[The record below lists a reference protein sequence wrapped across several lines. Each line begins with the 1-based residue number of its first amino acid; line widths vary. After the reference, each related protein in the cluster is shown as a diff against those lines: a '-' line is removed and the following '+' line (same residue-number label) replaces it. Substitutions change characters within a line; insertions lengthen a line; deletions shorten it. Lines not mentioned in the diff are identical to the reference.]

1 MESSSSMSLNRAVV
15 VSALLHVVVFLIAWF
30 GVPQL
35 FHDAT
40 PETPMVVEVLPLGD
54 FTNAPSKPTPP
65 QAQAQPAPPKP
76 PEPKPEPPKPEPPK
90 PPPPAPPPPPPP
102 TPPPP
107 APPPPTPP
115 PPAPPPPAPAPVP
128 PPPAPRAEVVPPP
141 PPPQPPPPRPAPPKP
156 PPPQFNL
163 DSILKD
169 LTRRKPT
176 PAAPAAA
183 PPAQTQSASRNMNTT
198 FNPNLPLSV
207 SEQDAIRQ
215 KIVSNWNVDLGAKG
229 IETFVVQLRI
239 WVLQDGTV
247 QSARIESTQRMD
259 DPAYRSFAE
268 SAVRAALQSS
278 PLPLPANKADQI
290 IDGKL
295 VLIFSAKD
303 MLGLG
308 NG

>member
-1 MESSSSMSLNRAVV
+1 VERTSLSLNRAVA
-15 VSALLHVVVFLIAWF
+15 VSAVLHVVVFLIAWF
-30 GVPQL
+30 GVPEL
-35 FHDAT
+35 FHDVS
-40 PETPMVVEVLPLGD
+40 PETPMVVEVLPIGD

-65 QAQAQPAPPKP
+65 QPAQAQPAPKP

-102 TPPPP
+102 PVPPPP

-115 PPAPPPPAPAPVP
+115 PPKPVP
-128 PPPAPRAEVVPPP
+128 PPPPQPAPKAELPPP
-141 PPPQPPPPRPAPPKP
+141 PPPPAPPPPRPAPPKP
-156 PPPQFNL
+156 APPQFNL

-169 LTRRKPT
+169 LTKRKPT
-176 PAAPAAA
+176 QQAAPAVA
-183 PPAQTQSASRNMNTT
+183 PPSQTQTASRNMNTS
-198 FNPNLPLSV
+198 FNPNLPLSI

-247 QSARIESTQRMD
+247 QSARIESTSRMD

>member
-1 MESSSSMSLNRAVV
+1 MERISLSLNRAVA
-15 VSALLHVVVFLIAWF
+15 VSALLHIVVFLIAWF
-30 GVPQL
+30 GVPEL
-35 FHDAT
+35 FHDVA
-40 PETPMVVEVLPLGD
+40 PETPMVVEVLPIGD

-65 QAQAQPAPPKP
+65 QPAQAQPAPKP

-102 TPPPP
+102 PTPPPP

-115 PPAPPPPAPAPVP
+115 PPKPLPPPPPEPAPK
-128 PPPAPRAEVVPPP
+128 AELPPP
-141 PPPQPPPPRPAPPKP
+141 PPPPAPPPPRPAPPKP
-156 PPPQFNL
+156 APPQFNL

-169 LTRRKPT
+169 LTKRKPT
-176 PAAPAAA
+176 PQTAQAMA
-183 PPAQTQSASRNMNTT
+183 PPTQTQTASRNMNTS
-198 FNPNLPLSV
+198 FNPNLPLSI

-229 IETFVVQLRI
+229 IETFVVTLRI

-247 QSARIESTQRMD
+247 QSARIESTNHGMD

-290 IDGKL
+290 TDGKL
-295 VLIFSAKD
+295 VLVFSAKD

>member
-1 MESSSSMSLNRAVV
+1 MSLNRAVI
-15 VSALLHVVVFLIAWF
+15 VSVLLHLLIFLIAWF
-30 GVPQL
+30 GIPQL

-40 PETPMVVEVLPLGD
+40 PETPMVVEMLPLGEI
-54 FTNAPSKPTPP
+54 TNAPSKPTPP
-65 QAQAQPAPPKP
+65 QAQPAPPKP
-76 PEPKPEPPKPEPPK
+76 EPPKPEPPKPEPPKPEPPK

-107 APPPPTPP
+107 TPPPPTPP
-115 PPAPPPPAPAPVP
+115 PPAPKPVPAP
-128 PPPAPRAEVVPPP
+128 PPPAPRAEAVPPP
-141 PPPQPPPPRPAPPKP
+141 PPPPPRPAPPKP
-156 PPPQFNL
+156 APPQFNL
-163 DSILKD
+163 DNLLKD

-176 PAAPAAA
+176 PAPTASA
-183 PPAQTQSASRNMNTT
+183 PPAQTSTASRNMNTT
-198 FNPNLPLSV
+198 FNPDLPLSV

-239 WVLQDGTV
+239 WVLSDGTV
-247 QSARIESTQRMD
+247 QSARIESTQQMG

-268 SAVRAALQSS
+268 SAQRAALQSS
-278 PLPLPANKADQI
+278 PLPLPAGKADQI
-290 IDGKL
+290 TDGKL

-308 NG
+308 LGKG